1 MAMNGSATD
10 NISNLEFMQQLA
22 GYIPGI
28 IHRERNNRQYI
39 YLYKMRDYWVAFDE
53 SAFLLCRLFKD
64 TQTSILR
71 VAEYPFPVIMV
82 CISDDELQKYGEK
95 HIFRRDYQDH
105 KVIVGTKIVAEQYW
119 TWYRMEIE
127 DS

>member
-10 NISNLEFMQQLA
+10 NISNLEFMRQLA

-39 YLYKMRDYWVAFDE
+39 YLYKMRDYWVA
-53 SAFLLCRLFKD
+53 
-64 TQTSILR
+64 
-71 VAEYPFPVIMV
+71 AEFPFPVIMV
-82 CISDDELQKYGEK
+82 CISDDDLQKYGEK